1 MFIWGGLAILAA
13 FGLFG
18 VGEIIP
24 AFFWAAVGSG
34 LIAYGIHRNKQR
46 QQQAQL
52 GKRIGVAKT
61 TISGYEIGTR
71 QLDPA
76 TICTLCDLFGCTAD
90 YLLGRSLSPAPVMSS
105 QDAIVL
111 EAYHALP
118 LELRRAVDGI
128 LEPYREPVR
137 EKKDA

>member
-1 MFIWGGLAILAA
+1 MNRMKEL
-13 FGLFG
+13 
-18 VGEIIP
+18 
-24 AFFWAAVGSG
+24 
-34 LIAYGIHRNKQR
+34 R
-46 QQQAQL
+46 QEKGWTQTQL
-52 GKRIGVAKT
+52 GKRIGAAKN
-61 TISGYEIGTR
+61 TISGYENGDR
-71 QLDPA
+71 QITPA

-105 QDAIVL
+105 QDALVL

-118 LELRRAVDGI
+118 PELRRAVDGI

>member
-1 MFIWGGLAILAA
+1 MNRIRDLRQSMGWTQEDLATRMNTAKSVISRY
-13 FGLFG
+13 
-18 VGEIIP
+18 ETE
-24 AFFWAAVGSG
+24 
-34 LIAYGIHRNKQR
+34 K
-46 QQQAQL
+46 L
-52 GKRIGVAKT
+52 G
-61 TISGYEIGTR
+61 
-71 QLDPA
+71 LDPVL
-76 TICTLCDLFGCTAD
+76 INRLCDLFGCTAD

-128 LEPYREPVR
+128 LEPYRGSVR